1 VIRHHSPLA
10 RVLVSSKRLHV
21 PIRRACRAEAV
32 VQKLTRDLAVRH
44 EVNFGMKLLRL
55 SAATLVA
62 ACLISA
68 CATRPI
74 IVGQVRPPISPEA
87 VRIYQVPPRHFERI
101 AIIDSPAGTSWIFP
115 DRPSMELGISRLRE
129 QAAAVG
135 ANGILLQRV
144 YDVAAGGLSIGAGG
158 FGYGGHSFYGG
169 GGNVGGPLINHRVEA
184 AAIYVR

>member
-1 VIRHHSPLA
+1 M
-10 RVLVSSKRLHV
+10 KF
-21 PIRRACRAEAV
+21 RRFCAAAV
-32 VQKLTRDLAVRH
+32 VVL
-44 EVNFGMKLLRL
+44 
-55 SAATLVA
+55 
-62 ACLISA
+62 CLICG

-87 VRIYQVPPRHFERI
+87 VRVYQVPPRHFERI

-115 DRPSMELGISRLRE
+115 DRPSMDLGVSRLRG
-129 QAAAVG
+129 QAAALG

-144 YDVAAGGLSIGAGG
+144 YDVSAGGLAVGGGG
-158 FGYGGHSFYGG
+158 FGYSGNSFYGG